1 MKARTKGEKLMTV
14 KPISTR
20 QIFFMRKES
29 LEKRMTLF
37 FEESHD
43 ADYLI
48 ECAVAVLVRHALT
61 IDSFAEI
68 CKSLIRTIYLTAK
81 PSETLRRFSPYFEHY
96 FENHEWHKNVV
107 PRLFMNRK
115 DYFHLSESVSLNTK
129 CLLTPTTSTDPFNA
143 IKTIFRDGSG
153 KKYTWTLKNIDI
165 KRERE
170 EIRTL
175 LKILTTLTIFKKGEV
190 RAFAKFVKFNTFDI
204 TPQDEFIEPDEI
216 VEKKTPSKK
225 NSDQKKQPDR
235 VKTNTAAKSKQA
247 KFVQN
252 DQPKDRTQ
260 ASLNRKKS
268 DDDAGQPFVSQQNNA
283 TDNHSPS
290 LGIQPDKQ
298 QPSEPVKESDPAMQ
312 PPESVKA
319 KNPNANYSVP
329 KGSLLKKFKKML
341 SS

>member
-1 MKARTKGEKLMTV
+1 MTV

-37 FEESHD
+37 FEESQN

-48 ECAVAVLVRHALT
+48 ECAVAILVRHALT

-96 FENHEWHKNVV
+96 FENHEWHKTVV

-115 DYFHLSESVSLNTK
+115 EYFRLSKSLSFNTK
-129 CLLTPTTSTDPFNA
+129 CLLSPTISTDPYNA

-153 KKYTWTLKNIDI
+153 KKYTWTLKNVDI
-165 KRERE
+165 KRSDE

-190 RAFAKFVKFNTFDI
+190 RAFAKFVKFNSFDI
-204 TPQDEFIEPDEI
+204 TPKSEFIEPDEI
-216 VEKKTPSKK
+216 VEKKPAKKAAQKKK
-225 NSDQKKQPDR
+225 NTQATNA
-235 VKTNTAAKSKQA
+235 KTNAAAKTKQVKSVKNTNQKA
-247 KFVQN
+247 MMQDTLNQN
-252 DQPKDRTQ
+252 FIPYD
-260 ASLNRKKS
+260 NR
-268 DDDAGQPFVSQQNNA
+268 
-283 TDNHSPS
+283 
-290 LGIQPDKQ
+290 
-298 QPSEPVKESDPAMQ
+298 QPSTKARENADSTLAPAPDILSEKSSGQQVGKTTKKTEPTSP
-312 PPESVKA
+312 PPESSNT
-319 KNPNANYSVP
+319 KNPNAADSTPNQ
-329 KGSLLKKFKKML
+329 SLLQRFREMIRQ
-341 SS
+341 